1 MNLHREQTIP
11 CNTTIRSG
19 KVNMQLKSRP
29 LAASLPRLAMVLLV
43 GAAIA
48 GCTVTPAELT
58 REELSSKAADV
69 QARVSEGQEPVSG
82 KISLYDAMARAL
94 KYNLD
99 YRSEIYARALADA
112 KFNLARSDML
122 PGLVGNAH
130 DSNRDHDPHSF
141 SETLSGLRSVEPS
154 TSREYHT
161 TAGDLTFSWHVLDFG
176 LSYIRAKQAADRA
189 LIAEEQKRK
198 IVNRIM
204 EDVRTAYWRAVTA
217 DRLLAGFQRLE
228 RRTRQALDN
237 SRRLQREGFTS
248 PLAALTYQRELVDIE
263 RRIAAMTRELA
274 TAKVQL
280 AALMNLDPAAPYTL
294 VVPERRLASLELKIE
309 PRDMVRLAL
318 ENRPELREV
327 AYKARINR
335 HEAEAALLE
344 LLPGVQLY
352 AGWNFDTNDF
362 LLNNHWLSWGAKAS
376 WNLMRLFTYPA
387 KKQTV
392 GSEAELIDAQAL
404 ATTMAI
410 MTQVEV
416 SRLRYQYL
424 RRSAHIAGDYHN
436 IQAQILQQVRSSA
449 SVEVAPEQSLIREE
463 MNTLVASAEYDVA
476 YADLQ
481 NAFAAIYAS
490 IGVDPW
496 GGDLDLGAN
505 VTDLSARLRS
515 VWRERGD
522 LLN

>member
-1 MNLHREQTIP
+1 MKQTQSTHRRVRLSP
-11 CNTTIRSG
+11 AG
-19 KVNMQLKSRP
+19 M
-29 LAASLPRLAMVLLV
+29 LAALAMSAVL
-43 GAAIA
+43 A
-48 GCTVTPAELT
+48 GCTVTPNELAK
-58 REELSSKAADV
+58 EEIAANAADL
-69 QARVSEGQEPVSG
+69 QARVTANQEPVAG
-82 KISLYDAMARAL
+82 KITLYDAMARAL

-112 KFNLARSDML
+112 KLNLARADML

-130 DSNRDHDPHSF
+130 DSNRDNEPHSF

-154 TSREYHT
+154 TSRENHT
-161 TAGDLTFSWHVLDFG
+161 TAGDLTFSWHILDFG
-176 LSYIRAKQAADRA
+176 LSYIRARQAADRS

-198 IVNRIM
+198 VINRIM

-217 DRLLAGFQRLE
+217 DRLLAGFHRLE
-228 RRTRQALDN
+228 GRTRFALEN

-248 PLAALTYQRELVDIE
+248 PLAALTYQRELVDIR
-263 RRIAAMTRELA
+263 RRIATMTRELA

-280 AALMNLDPAAPYTL
+280 AALMNLDPSAQYAL
-294 VVPERRLASLELKIE
+294 VVPERKLASLELKID

-335 HEAEAALLE
+335 QEAEAALLE

-362 LLNNHWLSWGAKAS
+362 LLNNHWLGWGAKAS
-376 WNLMRLFTYPA
+376 WNLMRLFTYPV

-392 GSEAELIDAQAL
+392 AAEAELIDAQAL
-404 ATTMAI
+404 ATTMAV

-416 SRLRYQYL
+416 ARLRYQYL
-424 RRSAHIAGDYHN
+424 RRAAGIARDYHS
-436 IQAQILQQVRSSA
+436 IQAQILGQVRTSA

-481 NAFAAIYAS
+481 NAFAAIYS
-490 IGVDPW
+490 SVGVDPW
-496 GGDLDLGAN
+496 GGDLDLG
-505 VTDLSARLRS
+505 TDVATLSARLRS

-522 LLN
+522 LVN